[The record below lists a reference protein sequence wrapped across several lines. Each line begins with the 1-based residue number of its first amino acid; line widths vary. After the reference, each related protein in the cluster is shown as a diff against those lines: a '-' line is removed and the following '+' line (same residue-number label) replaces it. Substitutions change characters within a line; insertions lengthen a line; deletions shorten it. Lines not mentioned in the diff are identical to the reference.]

1 MNTDDLAPAWA
12 RNAPASG
19 TARAI
24 KGQVAMTAD
33 TLPPGSIFLP
43 PDGGRSYE
51 MKTMRAV
58 FKADGDETGNR
69 YCVSEW
75 WLDPRKP
82 GPGAH
87 KHDANDEIFY
97 VLEGRPSLL
106 IGEQWLDAPKGAFVR
121 IPAGV
126 MHDFEN
132 RTDERIGLLNFFIP
146 GGFEPMMPMIA
157 QWFDE
162 NR

>member
-1 MNTDDLAPAWA
+1 
-12 RNAPASG
+12 
-19 TARAI
+19 
-24 KGQVAMTAD
+24 MTAD
-33 TLPPGSIFLP
+33 TLPSGSIFLP

-75 WLDPRKP
+75 WLDAHKP

-87 KHDANDEIFY
+87 KHDANEEIFY

-106 IGEQWLDAPKGAFVR
+106 IGEVWIDAPRGSFIR

-132 RTDERIGLLNFFIP
+132 CTSERIGLLNFFIP
-146 GGFEPMMPMIA
+146 GGFEPMMPMIV

>member
-1 MNTDDLAPAWA
+1 MTTAKPDALPA
-12 RNAPASG
+12 G
-19 TARAI
+19 AI
-24 KGQVAMTAD
+24 V
-33 TLPPGSIFLP
+33 LP
-43 PDGGRSYE
+43 PDGGRAYA

-58 FKADGDETGNR
+58 FKADGAETGNR
-69 YCVSEW
+69 YSISEW

-97 VLEGRPSLL
+97 VIAGTPSILL
-106 IGEQWLDAPKGAFVR
+106 GERWIDAPRGAFIR
-121 IPAGV
+121 IPAGL

-146 GGFEPMMPMIA
+146 GGFEPMMPMIV

>member
-1 MNTDDLAPAWA
+1 
-12 RNAPASG
+12 
-19 TARAI
+19 
-24 KGQVAMTAD
+24 MTMD
-33 TLPPGSIFLP
+33 HTTTLPDGAIVLP
-43 PDGGRSYE
+43 PDGGRSYA
-51 MKTMRAV
+51 MKTLRAV

-69 YCVSEW
+69 YSISEW
-75 WLDPRKP
+75 WLDPQNP

-87 KHDANDEIFY
+87 KHDANDEVFY
-97 VLEGRPSLL
+97 VLEGTPSIL
-106 IGEQWLDAPKGAFVR
+106 IGERWVDTPKGSFIR

-132 RTDERIGLLNFFIP
+132 RTNSRIGLLNFFIP
-146 GGFEPMMPMIA
+146 GGFEPMMPMIV